1 MEGSNRNNSR
11 LSRRDFLGNSA
22 AALTAFSVAPGSLL
36 AATAATAA
44 PAATTKPNSVFGGV
58 HVGLITYNLRG
69 VDNRAEGML
78 NFLTQAGLS
87 ETELMGTEVTSYMSG
102 NTGGGRGGAGGGR
115 GGAGGGGRGVAA
127 PVAQLTEAELQA
139 QQAQRYV
146 QLARA
151 LDMRRMYNNAG
162 VNIHL
167 HKISFGQTDE
177 AIDFNFN
184 VAKALGCVG
193 ITLERSEEQA
203 RKLAPFA
210 EKHKI
215 FLAFHSHTNDYPV
228 MDPSDPILEIS
239 PYVGFNF
246 DVGHYF
252 AGTHGLSPIPVI
264 EKYHD
269 RIISIHLKDRT
280 ADGGNLPWGQGQTPI
295 CEILRLLS
303 KEKWPIFADIEL
315 EYQYQ
320 NSDALTEVKKCV
332 DYVKKCL
339 A

>member
-1 MEGSNRNNSR
+1 MESSNSNNSR
-11 LSRRDFLGNSA
+11 LSRRGFLGSSA
-22 AALTAFSVAPGSLL
+22 AALTAISVSPGALL
-36 AATAATAA
+36 AATAAA
-44 PAATTKPNSVFGGV
+44 PLATTKPNSVFGGV
-58 HVGLITYNLRG
+58 RVGLITYNLQR
-69 VDNRAEGML
+69 VDNSAEGML

-102 NTGGGRGGAGGGR
+102 SAGGGR
-115 GGAGGGGRGVAA
+115 GGAGGRGAAGGGGRGAAA

-203 RKLAPFA
+203 RRLAPFA

-239 PYVGFNF
+239 PYVAFNF

-295 CEILRLLS
+295 CDILKLLRQ
-303 KEKWPIFADIEL
+303 EKWPIFADIEL

-332 DYVKKCL
+332 DYCRNCL
-339 A
+339 S